1 MKLMPSIVGDL
12 HPRTPRFRFVG
23 QRDNLVDRVVRT
35 IERQI
40 LDGRLPQGTRI
51 PAESELTKNL
61 GVSRPVVREAV
72 RILAGRG
79 LLETRHGVG
88 TKVRAVTHA
97 EVLKPL
103 TLFLRTC
110 GQEVNLAHL
119 HKVRSILEVEAAAM
133 AAEEATDADIAQLG
147 QIYREMESATDDPRQ
162 FALKDTEFHR
172 CLGESTRNPLLILL
186 LDSVHTLAREARA
199 FMNRQIID
207 FEPTM
212 TDHRRI
218 LEGIKSR
225 DRNAARLAMQKHL
238 AVTFKAQE
246 EMIEGE
252 KA

>member
-1 MKLMPSIVGDL
+1 MSTRTSDL

-23 QRDNLVDRVVRT
+23 QRENLVDRVVRT

-40 LDGRLPQGTRI
+40 LDGRLPLGTRI

-72 RILAGRG
+72 RILVGRG

-88 TKVRAVTHA
+88 TKVREVTHA

-110 GQEVNLAHL
+110 GHGQEVNFAHL

-133 AAEEATDADIAQLG
+133 AAEEATDAEIARLA
-147 QIYREMESATDDPRQ
+147 QIYGEMESAAGDAQR

-172 CLGESTRNPLLILL
+172 YLGESTHNPLMILL
-186 LDSVHTLAREARA
+186 LDSVHALASEVRA
-199 FMNRQIID
+199 FVNRQVSPLD
-207 FEPTM
+207 RAVAG
-212 TDHRRI
+212 HRRI
-218 LEGIKSR
+218 VEGIKSR
-225 DRNAARLAMQKHL
+225 DGNAARLAMYEHL
-238 AVTFKAQE
+238 AGAMHIQE
-246 EMIEGE
+246 EIVEKE